1 MTSDI
6 VEYLPFTVL
15 MTLKE
20 LIHYF
25 YFVGTGTEISSGI
38 DAGVNSGVVTN
49 NNRMLFEKGHLT
61 GSLRRWLAE

>member
-25 YFVGTGTEISSGI
+25 YFMGTGTGISSGI
-38 DAGVNSGVVTN
+38 NAGITSGLVTN
-49 NNRMLFEKGHLT
+49 NNRMMFEKSHLT

>member
-25 YFVGTGTEISSGI
+25 YFMGTGTEISSGI
-38 DAGVNSGVVTN
+38 NAGITSGLVTN
-49 NNRMLFEKGHLT
+49 NNRIMFEKSHLT